1 MTSVPGSAPAKNSE
15 QVSINRVHCFRVN
28 NGKPELDPKWLI
40 GSQPTVLFPWP
51 MLRGNSCTQL
61 AHCFIRRPNF
71 PVGRVP
77 PSHFHKQ
84 RFWIGSVR
92 QPSTNFSGSVVG
104 SALLLQTTDIIG
116 KSLRYEATDP
126 IRLPMLPSQ
135 ARSSINPGTG
145 RVHLS
150 ARRRRRFRHNQRDV
164 SATAISYFFWDS

>member
-1 MTSVPGSAPAKNSE
+1 MLA
-15 QVSINRVHCFRVN
+15 
-28 NGKPELDPKWLI
+28 D
-40 GSQPTVLFPWP
+40 SQPTVLFPWP

-61 AHCFIRRPNF
+61 AHCFIRQPNS

-92 QPSTNFSGSVVG
+92 QPSTNSSGFVVG
-104 SALLLQTTDIIG
+104 SALLLQTKDIIG

-150 ARRRRRFRHNQRDV
+150 ARRRRRFRHNQRVCQRYRDQLLFLGFLNQHEIGGGV
-164 SATAISYFFWDS
+164 SPDQGEAFTVGRPLIGVDS